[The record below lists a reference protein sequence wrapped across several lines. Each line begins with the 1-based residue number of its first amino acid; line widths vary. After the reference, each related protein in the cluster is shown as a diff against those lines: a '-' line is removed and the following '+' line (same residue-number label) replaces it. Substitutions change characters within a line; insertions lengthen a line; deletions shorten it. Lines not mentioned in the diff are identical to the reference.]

1 MFGFLKGITKRFL
14 GDNNDKEIKRL
25 QKTVDKINAL
35 EAGLQDHTDDK
46 LAGMT
51 DTFRE
56 RLQAGET
63 LEDILP
69 EAFAVCREASRRV
82 LGMRHFDVQLMGGM
96 CLHEGKIAEMKTGE
110 GKTLVATLPVY
121 LNALSGKGVHM
132 VTVNDYLARRDSEW
146 MGRLYQFL
154 GLSVGLILHDMD
166 FPERKHSYNCD
177 VTFGTNNE
185 ITWSCTKSKWFN
197 ARCITPLS
205 TRLTQS

>member
-1 MFGFLKGITKRFL
+1 MFGFLKRFL

-35 EAGLQDHTDDK
+35 ESKFQNYTDDK
-46 LAGMT
+46 LASST
-51 DTFRE
+51 DNFRE

-63 LEDILP
+63 LENILP

-121 LNALSGKGVHM
+121 LNALEGKGVHM

-146 MGRLYQFL
+146 MGQLYNFL
-154 GLSVGLILHDMD
+154 GLSVGLILHD
-166 FPERKHSYNCD
+166 FRHE
-177 VTFGTNNE
+177 
-185 ITWSCTKSKWFN
+185 
-197 ARCITPLS
+197 
-205 TRLTQS
+205 Q

>member
-1 MFGFLKGITKRFL
+1 MFGFLKRFL

-35 EAGLQDHTDDK
+35 EAGLQNYTDDK
-46 LAGMT
+46 LASST
-51 DTFRE
+51 DRFRE

-63 LEDILP
+63 LENILP

-121 LNALSGKGVHM
+121 LNALEGKGVHM

-146 MGRLYQFL
+146 MGQLYNFL

-166 FPERKHSYNCD
+166 FPERKHAY
-177 VTFGTNNE
+177 
-185 ITWSCTKSKWFN
+185 
-197 ARCITPLS
+197 
-205 TRLTQS
+205 

>member
-1 MFGFLKGITKRFL
+1 MLKIFCGVITLFGFLKRFL

-35 EAGLQDHTDDK
+35 ESGFQNYTDDK
-46 LAGMT
+46 LSGMT
-51 DTFRE
+51 EKFRD
-56 RLQAGET
+56 RLQGGET
-63 LEDILP
+63 LTDILP

-121 LNALSGKGVHM
+121 LNALEGKGVHM

-146 MGRLYQFL
+146 MGQLYNFL

-166 FPERKHSYNCD
+166 FPERKQR
-177 VTFGTNNE
+177 
-185 ITWSCTKSKWFN
+185 I
-197 ARCITPLS
+197 RI
-205 TRLTQS
+205 